1 MSSKIQRDRSGGKLF
16 YRTNRCTLVKAS
28 LFSFSSFPV
37 VAFSLFFLFPS
48 ARWIRVG
55 KFFLPRFLRSCDE
68 GKSAREKVGVI
79 RNRGNTE
86 STSSSLSPL

>member
-37 VAFSLFFLFPS
+37 VAFSLFFLP
-48 ARWIRVG
+48 RVG
-55 KFFLPRFLRSCDE
+55 YELESSFFLDFY
-68 GKSAREKVGVI
+68 ARATKVKAHEEK
-79 RNRGNTE
+79 
-86 STSSSLSPL
+86 